1 MAFLKFNKSELVN
14 LEYSLKREI
23 IVANKTG
30 AYCNTSIVTCNTRR
44 YHGLL
49 AVPIDKLGGGNFIL
63 LSSLDE
69 SLVVGGKQFNL
80 GIHCYGDVYEP
91 RGHKYIVDFD
101 ADPAPEIVYKVGEIL
116 FSKTILMAP
125 DSDQVLIK
133 YHLIEAPEKATLM
146 LKPFLAFRSVHSLT
160 SQNPE
165 AVTDCKEINNGV
177 SFRLYEDFP
186 DLNMQ
191 LSAKTQFKS
200 LPYWYNGVT
209 YSDEMRR
216 GFNCKEDLFVPGFF
230 TVSMK
235 PGDSI
240 VFSAS
245 VSEDDPKVLK
255 RKFTDALKRLGH
267 INNYHDLL
275 VRNADMLKCSR
286 NGHKR
291 INAGFSWLETGLL
304 RETILSLPG
313 LTLYANGDCDEFE
326 EILDNLIADEQ
337 DRLFHRTTQ
346 VEAPLLLTDTIQQYI
361 HYLEDEKGEKDAG
374 KKVWKKYGSTLKG
387 ILESYLPGR
396 RNEVAMHPNGL
407 LWAQMDGVAL
417 SWMNTYVGGRPVTER
432 AGYQVETNAMWYNAV
447 CFAIDMEKKYGPKR
461 KNEFVEKWTPI
472 RDLIEEN
479 YQKTFWNYE
488 AGYLADYVDNFG
500 QNMDVRPN
508 QLYAIS
514 LDYSPVE
521 DMIKSDVVMTVNN
534 ELVTRRGIRTLSPR
548 NVMYRGVYEGS
559 QTDRDLAY
567 YQGCAFPIL
576 LDPYVNICFKMM
588 GSNFYKKAEYL
599 TEGFYADINKHGVG
613 AFSELYDGDPPHEAH
628 GAIASACSTAALL
641 RVDYLMNKNKKEE

>member
-23 IVANKTG
+23 LVANKTG

-49 AVPIDKLGGGNFIL
+49 AVPVDKLGGGNFIL

-69 SLVVGGKQFNL
+69 SLVMGGKQFNL

-101 ADPAPEIVYKVGEIL
+101 ADPAPEIIYKVGEIL

-125 DSDQVLIK
+125 DTDQVLIK
-133 YHLIEAPEKATLM
+133 YHLIEAPEKASLM

-165 AVTDCKEINNGV
+165 ARTDCKEISNGV

-191 LSAKTQFKS
+191 LSAKAQFKS

-216 GFNCKEDLFVPGFF
+216 GFSCKEDLFVPGFF
-230 TVSMK
+230 TVTMK

-245 VSEDDPKVLK
+245 VAEDDPKALK

-267 INNYHDLL
+267 IHNYHDLL

-304 RETILSLPG
+304 RETVLSLPG
-313 LTLYANGDCDEFE
+313 LTLYADGNCAEFE

-346 VEAPLLLTDTIQQYI
+346 VEAPLLLTDTVQQYI
-361 HYLEDEKGEKDAG
+361 HYLEDEKGEKDAD
-374 KKVWKKYGSTLKG
+374 KRVWKKYGATLKG
-387 ILESYLPGR
+387 ILESYLPGH

-447 CFAIDMEKKYGPKR
+447 CFAIDMEKKYGPKK
-461 KNEFVEKWTPI
+461 KNEFVEKWSPV
-472 RDLIEEN
+472 RELIEEN

-488 AGYLADYVDNFG
+488 AGYLADYVDNSG

-576 LDPYVNICFKMM
+576 LDPYASVCFKMM

-628 GAIASACSTAALL
+628 GAISSACSTAALL
-641 RVDYLMNKNKKEE
+641 KVDYLMNKYRKEE

>member
-186 DLNMQ
+186 DLNLQ
-191 LSAKTQFKS
+191 LSAKAQFKS

-275 VRNADMLKCSR
+275 VRNAEMLKCSR

-337 DRLFHRTTQ
+337 ERLFHRTTQ

-374 KKVWKKYGSTLKG
+374 KKIWKKYGSTLKE